1 MITIIAAASENNILG
16 KDNDLIWNLPKDFK
30 RFKELTSNHFILM
43 GRKTFESFPKPL
55 PNRTH
60 VIITRDKSYGD
71 NLPENC
77 YAFETIESAL
87 EFSKEQEDIY
97 IIGGGEIYKQT
108 MDISDKIE
116 LTRVHTEIEGDT
128 FFPEID
134 DKWEL
139 VEEVKVEKDDRHIY
153 DFTYLTYIKK

>member
-1 MITIIAAASENNILG
+1 MITIIAAVSENNIIG
-16 KDNDLIWNLPKDFK
+16 KDNDLIWHLPKDFK
-30 RFKELTSNHFILM
+30 RFKELTSNHYIIM

-77 YAFETIESAL
+77 YAFENVDSAL
-87 EFSKEQEDIY
+87 EFSKTQENIY

-108 MDISDKIE
+108 MELSDKIE
-116 LTRVHTEIEGDT
+116 LTRVHTEVEGDT
-128 FFPEID
+128 LFPEID
-134 DKWEL
+134 DKWKL
-139 VEEVKVEKDDRHIY
+139 VEEVKVEKDDKHLY